1 MNRLFYTLLFFTLT
15 LIGLVWFYE
24 TRQPLLPEKQPP
36 APQEKLPEIKEIELL
51 PVAFDNLE
59 NWHNDDLSQTIRAF
73 ADSCAKISTEKNE
86 FLSNAAVKIS
96 TNLYQAVCRD
106 FAARNIQSSDQFR
119 QFIENN
125 FIPNLVLGNGK
136 ETGKFTSYYESALNA
151 SFHKDDRYKY
161 PIYGKPT
168 DLIEFNLRDFDPAL
182 PSKRYVGRVAAQKLL
197 PYYTRAEIEAG
208 AGKAPVLLWGDDPVD
223 IYVMQIQGSAV
234 ADLDDGRKV
243 RIGYADNNGHAFKG
257 IGSILLSKGLIKPGE
272 ASMGK
277 IKQWL
282 KKNGRLATDNM
293 AENERFVFHRLV
305 DAEGP
310 IGAQG
315 VPLRAGR
322 SLAVDRHY
330 IPLGS
335 LLWLETTGPDREK
348 IEKLVVAQDIGG
360 AIKGAVRGDYFWGS
374 GKDDVLD
381 YAGRMNSSG
390 RYFILLPKE
399 VK

>member
-1 MNRLFYTLLFFTLT
+1 MNRIFYIAFFSLLLFSC
-15 LIGLVWFYE
+15 GRDEEPKKEPVAEKPAAAE
-24 TRQPLLPEKQPP
+24 T
-36 APQEKLPEIKEIELL
+36 APKIELL
-51 PVAFDNLE
+51 PTTFGALGNWKHDNL
-59 NWHNDDLSQTIRAF
+59 SQAVRAF
-73 ADSCAKISTEKNE
+73 ADSCAKISGEKNQY
-86 FLSNAAVKIS
+86 LSNAAIKIP
-96 TNLYQAVCRD
+96 TADYQAVCRD
-106 FAARNIQSSDQFR
+106 FAVRDIHTSADFR
-119 QFIENN
+119 RFVENN
-125 FIPNLVLGNGK
+125 FIPNLVVENGN
-136 ETGKFTSYYESALNA
+136 EIGKFTSYYESSLNA
-151 SFHKDDRYKY
+151 SYHKNDRYKY
-161 PIYGKPT
+161 PIYGRPN
-168 DLIEFNLRDFDPAL
+168 DLIEFNLRDFDENQAP
-182 PSKRYVGRVAAQKLL
+182 KRYVGRIAGQKLV

-208 AGKAPVLLWGDDPVD
+208 AGDAPVLLWGDDPVD

-234 ADLDDGRKV
+234 ADLDNGRKV

-282 KKNGRLATDNM
+282 KKNGQLALDNM
-293 AENERFVFHRLV
+293 AENKRFVFHRLV

-310 IGAQG
+310 VGAQG

-322 SLAVDRHY
+322 SLAVDRRY

-381 YAGRMNSSG
+381 YAGRMNSAG
-390 RYFILLPKE
+390 RYFIMLPKNTE
-399 VK
+399 TRN